1 MQTISSCRRRNR
13 TRSDSEQYPRGPPLF
28 AAVPAR
34 GLHECNVSL
43 FPMENQSMNQ
53 TASDSAATNRRE
65 FLKSSS
71 LAAVGAGV
79 LGSLGSLPGAYA
91 AGDDTIKVGLVGC
104 GGRGTGAA
112 GQAISTKGNVKLVA
126 MGDAFADR
134 LQNSLSELGRTPE
147 LQEKL
152 D

>member
-1 MQTISSCRRRNR
+1 MAPES
-13 TRSDSEQYPRGPPLF
+13 
-28 AAVPAR
+28 
-34 GLHECNVSL
+34 
-43 FPMENQSMNQ
+43 
-53 TASDSAATNRRE
+53 TASATNRRE

-134 LQNSLSELGRTPE
+134 LQNSLSTLSKTPE

-152 D
+152 DRIDVPPDRQFVGFDAYQKVLV